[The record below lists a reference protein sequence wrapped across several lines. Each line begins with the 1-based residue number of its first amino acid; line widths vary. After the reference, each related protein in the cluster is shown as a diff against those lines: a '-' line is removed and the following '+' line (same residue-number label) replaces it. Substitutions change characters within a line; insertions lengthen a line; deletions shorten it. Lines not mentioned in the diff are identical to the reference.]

1 MVMAMIRVGTITG
14 VVLLLSSCGASA
26 GFFSFL
32 EGGEAEK
39 VVETKQQASS
49 PWRAKLHETQL
60 SEQQWQ
66 QVLSRMEKSQQKVVQ
81 EDRVQEQQ
89 LLTREA
95 VRNYLLSRARKDSL
109 IQDPAVQRQLEQVL
123 VENWL
128 NRNTLPAEDY
138 PDQQVLEQA
147 WKENQKQFVVE
158 AQVALSQIFIARD
171 DEGEAKE
178 QIESLEK
185 MLRSDPDQFPI
196 LAKQYSQHQESA
208 EMGGR
213 MGSNL
218 VKQLQ
223 PKILQ
228 AIGNL
233 KQGELSAI
241 VEMPGGYHL
250 LRVDEIQPT
259 RVRPLVEVKP
269 LLVKALRLKRQN
281 EKKQVVLQEL
291 TQAVELRIDSSQ

>member
-66 QVLSRMEKSQQKVVQ
+66 QILSGMEPQQQAALK
-81 EDRVQEQQ
+81 EDTGKENQ

-123 VENWL
+123 VESWL
-128 NRNTLPAEDY
+128 NRNTLPETDY
-138 PDQQVLEQA
+138 PDQQMLEKA
-147 WKENQKQFVVE
+147 WKENQKQ
-158 AQVALSQIFIARD
+158 LRRRWLYLKFISPGMSKARQ
-171 DEGEAKE
+171 K
-178 QIESLEK
+178 S
-185 MLRSDPDQFPI
+185 RSSHWRRFCWRTRI
-196 LAKQYSQHQESA
+196 SF
-208 EMGGR
+208 
-213 MGSNL
+213 
-218 VKQLQ
+218 Q
-223 PKILQ
+223 PWR
-228 AIGNL
+228 N
-233 KQGELSAI
+233 ST
-241 VEMPGGYHL
+241 PNTR
-250 LRVDEIQPT
+250 RVPKW
-259 RVRPLVEVKP
+259 VGVWG
-269 LLVKALRLKRQN
+269 
-281 EKKQVVLQEL
+281 
-291 TQAVELRIDSSQ
+291 